1 MSAPGCPENV
11 ALVALGPGGLDLAA
25 TLKSKLPG
33 AEVHGL
39 KGRAEEGA
47 DVVFDEV
54 AAHVRDLFGRPLVSR
69 NIFSMILVRRPEE
82 VEA

>member
-1 MSAPGCPENV
+1 MSARGAPKNA
-11 ALVALGPGGLDLAA
+11 ALVVLGPGGLELAA
-25 TLKSKLPG
+25 ALKLKIPG

-54 AAHVRDLFGRPLVSR
+54 AAHVRGLFGRSR
-69 NIFSMILVRRPEE
+69 PIAGLCAAGIL
-82 VEA
+82 